1 MILKKI
7 SDIEIRQIAKLHYDL
22 LGDGFLASFGED
34 FLYLVYQKINSTVG
48 STIIVYCA
56 ESRVVGFVAGG
67 NGLKNIYLQLLKHPV
82 QISKCV
88 MPKLLQMSTAVKL
101 YSLFTRKMGKNIIAN
116 KKINSELY
124 SICVTKE
131 YQGSGIAES
140 LYAELCKFFKNS
152 DKDAFVIVV
161 GSELSRSQ
169 SFYRKQGAEPISR
182 LEQGCG
188 KHSVVFKQLL

>member
-1 MILKKI
+1 MILKKKI
-7 SDIEIRQIAKLHYDL
+7 SDVEIRQIAKLHYDL

-34 FLYLVYQKINSTVG
+34 FLYLVYQKINLTVG

-116 KKINSELY
+116 KKINSELT
-124 SICVTKE
+124 TKIN
-131 YQGSGIAES
+131 G
-140 LYAELCKFFKNS
+140 
-152 DKDAFVIVV
+152 
-161 GSELSRSQ
+161 
-169 SFYRKQGAEPISR
+169 SR
-182 LEQGCG
+182 LLNIQ
-188 KHSVVFKQLL
+188 VLLIIESMLLNSKPMPPNR